1 MKNKQLLKRV
11 TLVAMLFTSLAF
23 TNKITA
29 QYVPMTFQNGSLKSI
44 SLEIPGVMNPNLN
57 PMSNSGV
64 SLKIGQKVFFY
75 PKGKKGKKEILFVV
89 DSSMKKDTVLRIDE
103 IIKARKVELK
113 LND

>member
-11 TLVAMLFTSLAF
+11 SLVTLLLMSLAF
-23 TNKITA
+23 SSKISA

-75 PKGKKGKKEILFVV
+75 PKGKKELLFVV
-89 DSSMKKDTVLRIDE
+89 DSSIKKDTVLRIDE
-103 IIKARKVELK
+103 IIKARKIELK
-113 LND
+113 INE

>member
-11 TLVAMLFTSLAF
+11 LLVAMLFTFFAF
-23 TNKITA
+23 KNKITA

-44 SLEIPGVMNPNLN
+44 FLEIPGVMNPNLS

-75 PKGKKGKKEILFVV
+75 PKGKKGKKELLFVV
-89 DSSMKKDTVLRIDE
+89 DSSIKKDTVLRIDE
-103 IIKARKVELK
+103 MIKGRKIELK
-113 LND
+113 LKD

>member
-1 MKNKQLLKRV
+1 MNNKQLLKRV

-23 TNKITA
+23 TNKMTA

-64 SLKIGQKVFFY
+64 SLKIGQKVFFN
-75 PKGKKGKKEILFVV
+75 PNGKNGKKELLFVV

-103 IIKARKVELK
+103 MIKARKVELK
-113 LND
+113 LNE

>member
-1 MKNKQLLKRV
+1 MKNKQLLKRIS
-11 TLVAMLFTSLAF
+11 LVAMLLMSLAF
-23 TNKITA
+23 SSKISA

-75 PKGKKGKKEILFVV
+75 PKGKNGKKELLFVV
-89 DSSMKKDTVLRIDE
+89 DSSIKKDTVLRIDE
-103 IIKARKVELK
+103 IIKARKIELK
-113 LND
+113 INE

>member
-1 MKNKQLLKRV
+1 MKNKQLLKRISLV
-11 TLVAMLFTSLAF
+11 TMLLMSLAF
-23 TNKITA
+23 TSKISA

-75 PKGKKGKKEILFVV
+75 PKGKKELLFVV
-89 DSSMKKDTVLRIDE
+89 DSSIKKDTVLRIDE
-103 IIKARKVELK
+103 IIKARKIELK
-113 LND
+113 INE

>member
-1 MKNKQLLKRV
+1 MLL
-11 TLVAMLFTSLAF
+11 MSLAF
-23 TNKITA
+23 TSKISA

-75 PKGKKGKKEILFVV
+75 PKGKKELLFVV
-89 DSSMKKDTVLRIDE
+89 DSSIKKDTVLRIDE
-103 IIKARKVELK
+103 IIKARKIELK
-113 LND
+113 INE